1 LNEGG
6 TIMAAVGSAIQ
17 GELEENKQLRAER
30 DGARERVRELEEEIE
45 RLRDPCAAAGR
56 HVCGPGDAEARID
69 AALALHFQRY
79 PHGRDN
85 PGFCADCIAPYPCPT
100 VKALKG
106 EK

>member
-1 LNEGG
+1 MSDIETLEAVQDYPELNEGG

-30 DGARERVRELEEEIE
+30 DGARKEWNNEI
-45 RLRDPCAAAGR
+45 RFHAATTAK
-56 HVCGPGDAEARID
+56 ID